1 MFKTSRIISLV
12 FALSFLVSMVLPVQ
26 AEDDP
31 PADWSNFFTDTGE
44 LRSDVVDAGVVEV
57 PTTTDSAFSG
67 NSVQT
72 TETYHVYIAQ
82 NGDTIV
88 APTYSTL
95 LDSITAGQDIT
106 STVDIEN
113 ADGSYQIGPG
123 TAVSWTTIYSS
134 IAEAIKA
141 SSSPTCA
148 NCDSYSS
155 QDDAALQATI
165 DLLLKDLQSAN
176 LGNYSEESTGF
187 TKGDSL
193 YTYNF
198 LKLLLST
205 GVDDKTF
212 ATTYLYYSAGNC
224 KNSPLGCQ
232 SICELNPSASVCVV
246 ETPKPVAGCPASTI
260 VPGTISM
267 SIVKTAPYSPLVVGQ
282 DPEKRGADIAYNAT
296 VPPTVYTYY
305 KAIPVYK
312 TVQVCT
318 PNANGS
324 IPAGANCY
332 SGQSSVYN
340 GILEEEE
347 ELDHVDCEKHVLYYA
362 ESVTAVKATASLT
375 KQSTDWINNHL
386 STYYYGAEVQQ
397 SSYSLVPGLAAANAY
412 CNSNKTCYAA
422 GTVSK
427 VQFIDPGSYTLSLTI
442 STSGTPVTTGRT
454 VSSTGSMSVSFI
466 SVTLIENGGY

>member
-1 MFKTSRIISLV
+1 MFKTSRIVSL
-12 FALSFLVSMVLPVQ
+12 FIALLILVSMVIPVR
-26 AEDDP
+26 AEDEP
-31 PADWSNFFTDTGE
+31 PVDWSNFFTDTGE
-44 LRSDVVDAGVVEV
+44 LRSDVVDGGVVEV
-57 PTTTDSAFSG
+57 QTTTESAFSG
-67 NSVQT
+67 NSVST
-72 TETYHVYIAQ
+72 TETYHVYIAD
-82 NGDTIV
+82 NGDSIV

-95 LDSITAGQDIT
+95 LDSVTAGQDIT
-106 STVDIEN
+106 SAVDIEN
-113 ADGSYQIGPG
+113 ADGSYQIGAG
-123 TAVSWTTIYSS
+123 TAVSWTTVYSS

-141 SSSPTCA
+141 SSNPTCV

-165 DLLLKDLQSAN
+165 DLLLKDLQAAN

-187 TKGDSL
+187 ESENWIYTK
-193 YTYNF
+193 NF
-198 LKLLLST
+198 LSLLLST
-205 GVDDKTF
+205 GINDETF

-224 KNSPLGCQ
+224 ENSPLGCQ
-232 SICELNPSASVCVV
+232 SICEINPSASVCVV

-282 DPEKRGADIAYNAT
+282 DPDKRGADIAYTAT

-305 KAIPVYK
+305 KAIPVYR

-318 PNANGS
+318 PNADGS

-332 SGQSSVYN
+332 SGQSSVFN
-340 GILEEEE
+340 GILEDDEK
-347 ELDHVDCEKHVLYYA
+347 LDHVDCEKHVLYYA

-375 KQSTDWINNHL
+375 KQSTDWINNRL

-412 CNSNKTCYAA
+412 CKSNKTCYAA

-427 VQFIDPGSYTLSLTI
+427 VQFIDPGFYTLSLTI